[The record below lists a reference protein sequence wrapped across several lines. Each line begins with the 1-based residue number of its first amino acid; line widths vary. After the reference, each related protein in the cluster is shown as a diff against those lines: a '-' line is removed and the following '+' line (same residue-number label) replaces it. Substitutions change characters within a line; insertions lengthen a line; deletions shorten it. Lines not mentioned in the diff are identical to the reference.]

1 MVKLMLAAT
10 VAVLGIS
17 TATAANAALIF
28 SIDQVGGNVVSS
40 GAGNLNTAGLTDP
53 FNGSPYPQISG
64 SNGIVIVG
72 DTAQVSRYSNAFIGA
87 TPSFSNGTQR
97 IANGASGNTFGILA
111 GLRFLYLP
119 TNYISGS
126 ALNGTATYSNQT
138 LASLGLIAG
147 SYVYSLNN
155 SDTVTVN
162 VGPVAA
168 AVPEP
173 GTWAMMLLGFGMIG
187 ATARYRRRGMKT
199 AYA

>member
-40 GAGNLNTAGLTDP
+40 GAGNLNTAGLTEP

-72 DTAQVSRYSNAFIGA
+72 DTAQVSRYSNAFIGSA
-87 TPSFSNGTQR
+87 PSFSNGTQR

-111 GLRFLYLP
+111 GLHFLYLP
-119 TNYISGS
+119 TDYISGS

-173 GTWAMMLLGFGMIG
+173 ATWGMMLLGFGAMG
-187 ATARYRRRGMKT
+187 FRMRRKKVSTRIRF
-199 AYA
+199 A